1 MAAYDLDAR
10 YRTGSDPAL
19 LTGVQAIARFL
30 VEQRALDQRSG
41 RDIGFFVSGYQ
52 GSPLGG
58 VDKMLLGMPDVLR
71 ENAIHFQPGLN
82 EELAATSVWGSQI
95 ELPGGFTGRDG
106 VVGVWYGK
114 GPGVDRATDALRHM
128 AMYGVHPRGGV
139 VLLVGDDPAAKSST
153 VPAVS
158 ERSLAALGIP
168 VLLPRNAE
176 EVVTFG
182 LHAVALS
189 RACGTPVALN
199 SYKNASGPTGLPPSL
214 PTSSH
219 GVRTRSVLRSR
230 SESSSSSRPSTSVS
244 TGRGAVFLRPSARWG
259 WWPSRAV
266 TGG

>member
-128 AMYGVHPRGGV
+128 AMYGVHPRGEWCC
-139 VLLVGDDPAAKSST
+139 SS
-153 VPAVS
+153 
-158 ERSLAALGIP
+158 
-168 VLLPRNAE
+168 
-176 EVVTFG
+176 
-182 LHAVALS
+182 
-189 RACGTPVALN
+189 GT
-199 SYKNASGPTGLPPSL
+199 TRPPS
-214 PTSSH
+214 P
-219 GVRTRSVLRSR
+219 
-230 SESSSSSRPSTSVS
+230 P
-244 TGRGAVFLRPSARWG
+244 PC
-259 WWPSRAV
+259 PP
-266 TGG
+266 

>member
-1 MAAYDLDAR
+1 MTSTR

-41 RDIGFFVSGYQ
+41 RDIRFFVSGYQ

-58 VDKMLLGMPDVLR
+58 VDKMLLGMPAVLR

-82 EELAATSVWGSQI
+82 EELAATSVWEQ
-95 ELPGGFTGRDG
+95 P
-106 VVGVWYGK
+106 
-114 GPGVDRATDALRHM
+114 DRAARRFHGPRRRRRRLVRQ
-128 AMYGVHPRGGV
+128 GPRGSTGPPTRCGTWPCMACTRAGEWCCSS
-139 VLLVGDDPAAKSST
+139 GDDPAAKFST

-182 LHAVALS
+182 LHAVAL
-189 RACGTPVALN
+189 AGLVA
-199 SYKNASGPTGLPPSL
+199 
-214 PTSSH
+214 
-219 GVRTRSVLRSR
+219 RRWRSR
-230 SESSSSSRPSTSVS
+230 SSPTSPTAPGSST
-244 TGRGAVFLRPSARWG
+244 T
-259 WWPSRAV
+259 PSRRWSR
-266 TGG
+266 